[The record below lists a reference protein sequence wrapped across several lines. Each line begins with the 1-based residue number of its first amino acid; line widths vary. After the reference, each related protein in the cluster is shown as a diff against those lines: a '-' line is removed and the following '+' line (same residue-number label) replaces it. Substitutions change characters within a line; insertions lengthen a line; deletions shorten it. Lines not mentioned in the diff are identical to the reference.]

1 MADTVI
7 AHHDYEA
14 QQDDELS
21 LKKGDIIQVT
31 DSSNTDWWVGK
42 NQDGKTGVFPS
53 NFVEANEE
61 AVKENKDEAT
71 IPVDTKPTPEDNQ
84 NDKEEEVTEEPVEQ
98 VTHPIGRA
106 RVMEDYAMQNDD
118 EITLHKG
125 SIITLYEKLDDDWFK
140 GEINGKHGKFPSKYV
155 EEIDIPG
162 RPDIGAPSGGHMENN
177 GSPSSSESKVP
188 AGGFKLAAFGVKQGG
203 IGSVLA
209 GGFPT
214 LKKTSTAQPVK
225 QQQQQQPVSTSNDH
239 QESPSSI
246 PTRTSTVESI
256 PSPVSTSNESAD
268 SPVKKSQ
275 VKAIVLH
282 PYEAEN
288 EDELN
293 LIRGEYIEILDQ
305 QLEEDGWWQGKNEK
319 NQIGIF
325 PSNFVK
331 EIELEQH
338 ATPPVR
344 TSRKSVTSV
353 GSTTKAS
360 SFNDTTT
367 NATAATGT
375 ARPSSVPSA
384 SRLPP
389 LPDTR
394 PNTIA
399 SSHILTTQQQQ
410 QQQPPIKE
418 EDVNE
423 DQQEVN
429 DTIKEQEEKEKE
441 QEQIEEK
448 EKEVPA
454 PLETKVDDE
463 IEQSENVES
472 LNAGE
477 NTTEDKVDEQLKD
490 NQKPETSSTVD
501 ITPTIAPRPTEI
513 LNTEPKEEVEE
524 KEEVKEVKE
533 EKQVQKDDV
542 KEVEVE
548 SKPVDETPKEVEK
561 EEKVVEEEPKEDEK
575 KENIATT
582 NVDEE
587 KEEKEEKE
595 AVTPSTE
602 EEQQQKQE
610 ETETAE
616 KKNDFGILPTA
627 GPRLTSPARAS
638 RPTQRSSPRRPPT
651 TATATSHEPSQTEL
665 LQQELEKTPDVP
677 EKKESGEES
686 PVSPPPKPVKP
697 IFAKFPTPFAGMGN
711 NNENPLKNLKPVQ
724 RRMFEPVPAHESSST
739 QHDNNNDNNNS
750 DNSDTVSP
758 PPKPA
763 GVRNLASRFAGIPS
777 SGGNDV
783 LETKLKNFTKN
794 EVEKLRKELALEKS
808 QREQLEELVQS
819 LADKIEL
826 LQQQINS

>member
-61 AVKENKDEAT
+61 PVKDNKDEAT
-71 IPVDTKPTPEDNQ
+71 IPVDSKPIPENNQ
-84 NDKEEEVTEEPVEQ
+84 NDKEEEVTDEPAKQ

-162 RPDIGAPSGGHMENN
+162 RPDIGAPSGGHIENS
-177 GSPSSSESKVP
+177 GPSSSSESKVP

-214 LKKTSTAQPVK
+214 LKKTSAAQPVK
-225 QQQQQQPVSTSNDH
+225 QQQQPVSTSNDH
-239 QESPSSI
+239 HESSSSI

-256 PSPVSTSNESAD
+256 PSPVSTSNESTD

-293 LIRGEYIEILDQ
+293 LIRGEYIEVLDQ
-305 QLEEDGWWQGKNEK
+305 NLEEDGWWKGKNEK

-331 EIELEQH
+331 EIELDQH
-338 ATPPVR
+338 AAPPVR

-367 NATAATGT
+367 NATAGTGT
-375 ARPSSVPSA
+375 ARPSSVPSV

-410 QQQPPIKE
+410 QQPSIKE
-418 EDVNE
+418 EDANE
-423 DQQEVN
+423 DQQEIN
-429 DTIKEQEEKEKE
+429 DTIKEQEEKENE
-441 QEQIEEK
+441 QEQVE

-454 PLETKVDDE
+454 PLEIKANDE
-463 IEQSENVES
+463 KEQNENVEP
-472 LNAGE
+472 LNVDE
-477 NTTEDKVDEQLKD
+477 ITTKDNVDEQLKD
-490 NQKPETSSTVD
+490 DQKPEASPAVD

-513 LNTEPKEEVEE
+513 LNAEQ
-524 KEEVKEVKE
+524 KEEVKEEEEEKE

-548 SKPVDETPKEVEK
+548 SKPVVETPKEDED
-561 EEKVVEEEPKEDEK
+561 KVVEEEPKEEEPKEDEK
-575 KENIATT
+575 KENIAST
-582 NVDEE
+582 NDDEE
-587 KEEKEEKE
+587 KEEKEKDE
-595 AVTPSTE
+595 ATPSAE
-602 EEQQQKQE
+602 EVEQQKQE
-610 ETETAE
+610 ETETVE

-638 RPTQRSSPRRPPT
+638 RPTQRSTPRRPPT
-651 TATATSHEPSQTEL
+651 TTTATSHEPSQTEL
-665 LQQELEKTPDVP
+665 LQQEIEKTPDVP
-677 EKKESGEES
+677 EKKESAEES
-686 PVSPPPKPVKP
+686 AVSPPPKPVKP

-724 RRMFEPVPAHESSST
+724 RRMFEPVPAHESSSA
-739 QHDNNNDNNNS
+739 QHDNNNDNNNN